1 MGVKH
6 HLRHPGVS
14 ETRDQ
19 QIWHRTRRDQYIS
32 EAAVGSW
39 VEYAAAPQAIQD
51 TYA

>member
-14 ETRDQ
+14 ETWDQ
-19 QIWHRTRRDQYIS
+19 QIWHRTRKDQYTS